1 MILNW
6 SVTPAGVSWNTENV
20 PSEQVID
27 QGTDGIITNP
37 SRFKAIM
44 SMMVDPFCVEIVV

>member
-27 QGTDGIITNP
+27 QGTDGVITNP
-37 SRFKAIM
+37 SRFKAIT